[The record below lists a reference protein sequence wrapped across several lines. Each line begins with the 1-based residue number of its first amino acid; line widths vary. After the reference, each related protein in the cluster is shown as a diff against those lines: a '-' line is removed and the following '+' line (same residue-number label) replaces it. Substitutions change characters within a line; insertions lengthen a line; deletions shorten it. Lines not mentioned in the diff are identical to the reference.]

1 MLLTLL
7 DDTNYN
13 SEFSQKYF
21 KNSDKLQRRAFF
33 SCGGHTSY
41 GVKLEG
47 ILPLKN
53 NNNNA

>member
-21 KNSDKLQRRAFF
+21 KNLDKLQRRDFF
-33 SCGGHTSY
+33 PCGGHMSY
-41 GVKLEG
+41 GLKLEG
-47 ILPLKN
+47 ILP
-53 NNNNA
+53 

>member
-13 SEFSQKYF
+13 SEFSKKYF